1 MQKAHELICWWHVSG
16 RVTRRHLLAATLH
29 ASYAGEADEPSAA
42 GLRFLRS
49 EGFMLAA
56 CGPNQASAHMRCL
69 ARRPMRWCPGGV
81 RVNPRLCMPGPVRT
95 RNYSA

>member
-29 ASYAGEADEPSAA
+29 ASYADEADEPSAA

-56 CGPNQASAHMRCL
+56 SGPNQASEHLRCL
-69 ARRPMRWCPGGV
+69 ARRPVRWCPGGV
-81 RVNPRLCMPGPVRT
+81 ST
-95 RNYSA
+95 RACACLVPSVLAISA